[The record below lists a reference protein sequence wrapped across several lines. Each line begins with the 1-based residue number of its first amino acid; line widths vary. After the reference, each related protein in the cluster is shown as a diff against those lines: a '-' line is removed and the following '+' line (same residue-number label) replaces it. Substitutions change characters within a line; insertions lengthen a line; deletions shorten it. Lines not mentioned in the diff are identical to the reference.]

1 MKYLKHGAGALGL
14 IIVLFVVL
22 APIGP
27 LPGFFIRGT
36 AAAVPAQW
44 QDTSGLHE
52 VQLRIGGGVPRVVI
66 IWVVQVDNELYV
78 VGANDSGWVSKLGDG
93 GPVSLRIE
101 GSTYEL
107 NATRLSSGQLPVVEA
122 YQEKYRADYPD
133 IVGGMG
139 SADNMIAGAAVF
151 RLSR

>member
-1 MKYLKHGAGALGL
+1 MKALKIGSGIVG
-14 IIVLFVVL
+14 IIILLVILL

-27 LPGFFIRGT
+27 VPGFFIGGAAT
-36 AAAVPAQW
+36 AAPAQW
-44 QDTSGLHE
+44 QDTSALHE
-52 VQLRIGGGVPRVVI
+52 VRLRVGGGVPRVVI

-93 GPVSLRIE
+93 GAVSLRIE
-101 GSTYEL
+101 GATYEL

-133 IVGGMG
+133 IVSGMG
-139 SADNMIAGAAVF
+139 SANNMIAGAAIF